1 MSDFVPLPNDFSHST
16 NLDSNEANFSV
27 TKHDVLVKLT
37 KLNPTKANGPDGIP
51 SRLFKENAELLS
63 DPVKEILNSSFR
75 DGCLPQSWKN
85 ADVVPL
91 PKQQPL
97 KDINKHL
104 RPISLTSV
112 VSKVAEDFI
121 VESIM
126 RPAVLEKIDKNQ
138 FGAIPRSSTTH
149 ALVSTI
155 DNWNKLTD
163 SNGSTVRVVLF
174 DFKKA
179 FDLIDHAILI
189 RTLSSFDIPYKI
201 VGWIISFLQNHKQRV
216 KLSQECF
223 SEWGMVSA
231 GVPQGTKLRAWLFII
246 MINDLDVTGTNLW
259 KHVDDTTISETI
271 PWQVSS
277 SIQTSVDVLT
287 RNSTAEK
294 FQLSQAKCK
303 ELRYTFA
310 TTVRCFAPVYVNG
323 YLLKLF
329 LVRRYWDC
337 ISRRT

>member
-1 MSDFVPLPNDFSHST
+1 METFKERKNCPSRYYEAKVKHLKCCKPSDWWNEVKKLIGMKTVYCSKDEVYKSLESTNEAANVSNSQLANTINEAFLSFMSDFVLLPNDFSHST

-27 TKHDVLVKLT
+27 IKHDVLVKLT

-51 SRLFKENAELLS
+51 SWLFKENAELLS
-63 DPVKEILNSSFR
+63 DPVKEILNCSFR

-91 PKQQPL
+91 PKQQPV

-138 FGAIPRSSTTH
+138 FGTIPRSSTTH

-163 SNGSTVRVVLF
+163 GNGSTVRVVLF

-231 GVPQGTKLRAWLFII
+231 FRAMLPWFLYVR
-246 MINDLDVTGTNLW
+246 DDCTG
-259 KHVDDTTISETI
+259 KDKS
-271 PWQVSS
+271 
-277 SIQTSVDVLT
+277 
-287 RNSTAEK
+287 
-294 FQLSQAKCK
+294 
-303 ELRYTFA
+303 RYNT
-310 TTVRCFAPVYVNG
+310 
-323 YLLKLF
+323 
-329 LVRRYWDC
+329 
-337 ISRRT
+337 